1 MKQRLSITAFLLFTF
16 CGFFAQAQNNGENLF
31 KVCAACH
38 TVGKGRLVGPDLT
51 RVYEKREQ
59 DWLIKFIRSS
69 QKMVKE
75 DDPVAVSLFKEYNQ
89 IPMPDN
95 NLSDDEIISII
106 EFIKAADSKGTGTST
121 TENITVEQRTDTL
134 PTASVSFSNDEL
146 KRGKALFYGYEKFS
160 NGAPSCIA
168 CHNIIDESLIGGGK
182 LSFDLTKSYSKLSA
196 AGIGIILANPPFPVM
211 NKALNNKK
219 LTDDEIHAITTLLY
233 FTDQRNTENLQP
245 VDNNLIFLFLSLVV
259 AMLMM
264 VHIYV
269 VYGNRNIPQIPE

>member
-1 MKQRLSITAFLLFTF
+1 MKQLLSITAIFLFTLV
-16 CGFFAQAQNNGENLF
+16 GFLAQAQNSGENLF

-38 TVGKGRLVGPDLT
+38 TIGKGRLVGPDLT
-51 RVYEKREQ
+51 RVYEKRDQ

-75 DDPVAVSLFKEYNQ
+75 GDQVAVSLYKEYNQ

-106 EFIKAADSKGTGTST
+106 DFIKATDTKESGTAT
-121 TENITVEQRTDTL
+121 TKTTTDEIKTDTL
-134 PTASVSFSNDEL
+134 VTASVVFSTDL
-146 KRGKALFYGYEKFS
+146 IKRGKALFYGYEKFS

-168 CHNIIDESLIGGGK
+168 CHNIMDESLIGGGK

-196 AGIGIILANPPFPVM
+196 AGIGAILANPPFPVM

-219 LTDDEIHAITTLLY
+219 LIEEEIQAITALLQ
-233 FTDQRNTENLQP
+233 FTDQRNTESSQTS
-245 VDNNLIFLFLSLVV
+245 DNNLIFLLLSFVV
-259 AMLMM
+259 AMLLM
-264 VHIYV
+264 VHIYIM
-269 VYGNRNIPQIPE
+269 YANRKIPSNN

>member
-1 MKQRLSITAFLLFTF
+1 MKQLLSITAIFLFTLV
-16 CGFFAQAQNNGENLF
+16 GFFAQAQDSGESLF

-38 TVGKGRLVGPDLT
+38 TIGKGRLVGPDLT
-51 RVYEKREQ
+51 QVYEKREQ

-75 DDPVAVSLFKEYNQ
+75 GDQVAVSLFKEFNQ

-95 NLSDDEIISII
+95 NLRDNEIISII
-106 EFIKAADSKGTGTST
+106 DFIKATDAKESGTT
-121 TENITVEQRTDTL
+121 TTKTITEVQKTDTL
-134 PTASVSFSNDEL
+134 STAAVVFSTDLL

-196 AGIGIILANPPFPVM
+196 AGIGAILANPPFPVM

-219 LTDDEIHAITTLLY
+219 LTDDEIHAITALLH
-233 FTDQRNTENLQP
+233 FTDQRNTKNLQT
-245 VDNNLIFLFLSLVV
+245 VDNNLIFLLLSLVV

>member
-1 MKQRLSITAFLLFTF
+1 MP
-16 CGFFAQAQNNGENLF
+16 QNNGENLF

-38 TVGKGRLVGPDLT
+38 TIGKGRLVGPDLS

-59 DWLIKFIRSS
+59 DWLIKYIRSS

-75 DDPVAVSLFKEYNQ
+75 GNPDAVALFKEFNQ

-95 NLSDDEIISII
+95 NLSDNEIISII
-106 EFIKAADSKGTGTST
+106 DFIKATDSKESGTAT
-121 TENITVEQRTDTL
+121 TTTITEVQKTDTL
-134 PTASVSFSNDEL
+134 TTASFVFSNDLL

-196 AGIGIILANPPFPVM
+196 AGIGAILANPPFPVM
-211 NKALNNKK
+211 NVALNNKK
-219 LTDDEIHAITTLLY
+219 LTDEEILAITALLQ
-233 FTDQRNTENLQP
+233 FIDQRNTENSQTS
-245 VDNNLIFLFLSLVV
+245 DNNFIFLLMSFVV
-259 AMLMM
+259 AMLLI

-269 VYGNRNIPQIPE
+269 VCESKIPSNS

>member
-1 MKQRLSITAFLLFTF
+1 MKQQLSITAMFLFTLV
-16 CGFFAQAQNNGENLF
+16 GFFVQAQNSGENLF

-38 TVGKGRLVGPDLT
+38 TIGKGRLVGPDLS

-59 DWLIKFIRSS
+59 DWLIKYIRSS

-75 DDPVAVSLFKEYNQ
+75 GDPDAVSLFKEFNQ

-95 NLSDDEIISII
+95 NLSDNEIISII
-106 EFIKAADSKGTGTST
+106 DFIKATDSKGTGTST
-121 TENITVEQRTDTL
+121 TENITVEQKTDTL

-168 CHNIIDESLIGGGK
+168 CHNILDESLIGGGK

-196 AGIGIILANPPFPVM
+196 AGIGAILANPPFPVM

-219 LTDDEIHAITTLLY
+219 LTEEEIQSITALLQ
-233 FTDQRNTENLQP
+233 FTDQRYTENVQTS
-245 VDNNLIFLFLSLVV
+245 DNNLIFLLLSLVV
-259 AMLMM
+259 AMLLM
-264 VHIYV
+264 VHIYIM
-269 VYGNRNIPQIPE
+269 YANRKIPSNY

>member
-1 MKQRLSITAFLLFTF
+1 MKQRLLITTFLLFTLG
-16 CGFFAQAQNNGENLF
+16 GFFAQAQNSGENLF

-38 TVGKGRLVGPDLT
+38 TIGKGRLVGPDLT

-69 QKMVKE
+69 QKMVK
-75 DDPVAVSLFKEYNQ
+75 DGDPVAVSLLKEFNQ

-95 NLSDDEIISII
+95 NLSDNEIISII
-106 EFIKAADSKGTGTST
+106 DFIKATDSKESGTATAET
-121 TENITVEQRTDTL
+121 ITKEQKTDTL
-134 PTASVSFSNDEL
+134 LIASVSFSNDEL

-160 NGAPSCIA
+160 NGGPSCIA
-168 CHNIIDESLIGGGK
+168 CHNIMDESLIGGGK
-182 LSFDLTKSYSKLSA
+182 LSFDLTKSYSKLSG
-196 AGIGIILANPPFPVM
+196 AGIGAILANPPFPVM

-219 LTDDEIHAITTLLY
+219 LTDDEIHAITALLH
-233 FTDQRNTENLQP
+233 FTDQRNTKNLQT
-245 VDNNLIFLFLSLVV
+245 VDNNLIFLLLSLVV

-269 VYGNRNIPQIPE
+269 VYGNRNIPKIPE